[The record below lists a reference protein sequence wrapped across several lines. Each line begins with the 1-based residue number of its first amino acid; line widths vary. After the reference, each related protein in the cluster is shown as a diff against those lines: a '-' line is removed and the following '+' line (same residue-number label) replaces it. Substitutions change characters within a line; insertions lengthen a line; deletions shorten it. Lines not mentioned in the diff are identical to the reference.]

1 MEHYEISGYG
11 TARALAR
18 QIGEIEVAALLS
30 HTLGDE
36 ESADFLLTLIAKPL
50 IQQATLEDA
59 RAEVNLETVP
69 VKNSDSSLPRKK
81 KALK

>member
-18 QIGEIEVAALLS
+18 QIGEIEVATLLS

-36 ESADFLLTLIAKPL
+36 ESADCLLTLISKPML
-50 IQQATLEDA
+50 QRATLEDMG
-59 RAEVNLETVP
+59 AEVDLDTTP
-69 VKNSDSSLPRKK
+69 VNGAPTQVKRKK
-81 KALK
+81 AAK